1 MQRVAPMTSLLRI
14 LTGVSLIGG
23 ALAVGACGDDDS
35 DGGSSTGG
43 SASTTGGKAASGGAP
58 STGGVA
64 PSGGKGG
71 STGGSAPT
79 GGKAASGGSGGD
91 AGGSDAGGSAG
102 DGAGG
107 NGEGGSGEGGSGEG
121 GSAEGGGDTG
131 GFAGVP
137 SEPEG
142 APLLERPVTD
152 GYDCELTRPLTL
164 FDLDWDGGD
173 VAAGPNPWL
182 FWSAPDTEAVVG
194 AALNDGA
201 LGAPHTV
208 HDPAATNSTAPPSVA
223 RNGDRITLVWPQS
236 DNTGAQRPMLAQV
249 DADGDVVTEAHA
261 LSGSVESGTIA
272 IAASGDGYGLVWTE
286 RETETSSSLKFVRL
300 DADSNPVGTPKV
312 LATEE
317 WLYVVDLVGLDDG
330 FGVVYGQSYG
340 TNDTVRYLGFD
351 ADGDAYRDAVPF
363 AYSDVTLARRGDRV
377 LAAWTRATGDPFES
391 VAVTLRVGW
400 FDDRGNPVGATFDVQ
415 TPVLDQENVDP
426 AWVELGD
433 DLGLAWSRGS
443 VIYICAG
450 CIPDDHVEFVVLDG
464 ETLQP
469 KSEVVSIENPETNG
483 GLMSSRLS
491 ASGEDVTI
499 VSSVT
504 YHVSAE
510 AASSVVSCSP

>member
-1 MQRVAPMTSLLRI
+1 MTSLVRI

-58 STGGVA
+58 SSGGVA

-71 STGGSAPT
+71 STGGNTPAGGSGPT

-91 AGGSDAGGSAG
+91 AGGSDSGGSAG
-102 DGAGG
+102 DGA
-107 NGEGGSGEGGSGEG
+107 
-121 GSAEGGGDTG
+121 GGDTG

-142 APLLERPVTD
+142 PPLLERPVAD
-152 GYDCELTRPLTL
+152 GYDCELSQPFAL

-173 VAAGPNPWL
+173 VAGGAAPWL

-201 LGAPHTV
+201 LGTPHTV
-208 HDPAATNSTAPPSVA
+208 HDPAAANYTAPPSVA
-223 RNGDRITLVWPQS
+223 RNGERITLVWPQA
-236 DNTGAQRPMLAQV
+236 DDMGVQRPMLAQV
-249 DADGDVVTEAHA
+249 DADGEVVTAAHA
-261 LSGSVESGTIA
+261 LPGSVESGTLA
-272 IAASGDGYGLVWTE
+272 ITAAGDGYGLVWTE

-312 LATEE
+312 LAQEE
-317 WLYVVDLVGLDDG
+317 WLYAVDLVGLDDG
-330 FGVVYGQSYG
+330 FGVAYGHGYG

-351 ADGDAYRDAVPF
+351 ADGDAYRDSVPF
-363 AYSDVTLARRGDRV
+363 AYSDVALIRRGDRV
-377 LAAWTRATGDPFES
+377 LAAWTRGTGDPGES
-391 VAVTLRVGW
+391 LAVTLRVGW
-400 FDDRGNPVGATFDVQ
+400 FDDRGNPVGDTYDVQ
-415 TPVLDQENVDP
+415 AAKVDEENVDP
-426 AWVELGD
+426 AWVEFGD

-450 CIPDDHVEFVVLDG
+450 CIPDNHVEFVVLDG
-464 ETLQP
+464 DTLQR
-469 KSEVVSIENPETNG
+469 KSDVVSVENSETVG
-483 GLMSSRLS
+483 GLMGSRLS
-491 ASGEDVTI
+491 ASGDDVTV

-504 YHVSAE
+504 YHTNAE
-510 AASSVVSCSP
+510 GASSIISCAR